1 LTAISVKIDFDCK
14 IFSIETIKKSA
25 YRYIDKF
32 SIDLYQTQDVISCT
46 LNFDKK
52 INTES
57 AELLKENFKKE
68 VLDQDLR
75 ESIAKETLPI
85 RNLILAHAFSK
96 TSLIKD
102 G

>member
-1 LTAISVKIDFDCK
+1 MTASHVIVDFDNK
-14 IFSIETIKKSA
+14 IYSLDVIKKSA
-25 YRYIDKF
+25 YRFIDKF
-32 SIDLYQTQDVISCT
+32 SVDLRQSGDIISCT
-46 LNFDKK
+46 LNFNGK
-52 INTES
+52 TSPES

-75 ESIAKETLPI
+75 ESISRETLAL